1 MNICSFFK
9 VSGDA
14 WQGSKP
20 TYDSRYMRPGIA
32 GSVQVVSSTN
42 GELGPSGDDANLVDR
57 KTGVPL
63 NSQADVEIVDETKY
77 ASRFYST
84 ATVIPKRL
92 VSQS

>member
-1 MNICSFFK
+1 
-9 VSGDA
+9 
-14 WQGSKP
+14 
-20 TYDSRYMRPGIA
+20 MRPGIA

-77 ASRFYST
+77 AFRFYST
-84 ATVIPKRL
+84 ATVIPKHL
-92 VSQS
+92 VSQSQFVV